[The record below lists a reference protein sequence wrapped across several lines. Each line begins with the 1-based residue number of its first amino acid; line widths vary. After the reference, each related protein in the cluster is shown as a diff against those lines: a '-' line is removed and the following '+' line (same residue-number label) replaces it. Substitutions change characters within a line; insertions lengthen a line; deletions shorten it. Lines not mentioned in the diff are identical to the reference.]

1 MKKKNM
7 NLWLLAAL
15 VCGLSLSVTSC
26 KDDDKDDNDNDPE
39 LVTSDTDTDEAK
51 AAYNWLANMT
61 DIEDFTDDW
70 AKKTYEPT
78 IGIESKNESN
88 TRIVVVAD
96 IDYAKM
102 NFASISGLSISQL
115 SAAQSQTIKGV
126 GTITWTP
133 SAAGASNLATVD
145 VNTKLIPHLSK
156 IVYCTVDQV
165 GDNGGYAGTAYYR
178 FGDVI
183 EDTEGFYWV
192 CVKPAFGTGSA
203 PQQQGYWINI
213 LNRDAMNGK
222 SKNGTD
228 KVPEIPAKN
237 IYNKS
242 DKKYNGNTILLP
254 TSLGS
259 TKEQVHNLSNL
270 VWALLEP
277 DRYLSATG
285 KDAIGLGGYDYK
297 YNGAKFCQRV
307 AEQWT
312 QKGIWEKLFNRSYE
326 QMKQFQKLN
335 FFYNGY
341 HWIAGSTAG
350 VWIANST
357 GYASTFTGSK
367 SDDDI
372 LFEMKEKGAGFDI
385 RRYCSDPQQDAE
397 CASSGKAGYAPKQQF
412 TSTEGYWVVRQ
423 KTSSQIAGTML
434 HPSVYAALN
443 NTAEIYRYNQVYS
456 NVVGSESPVEEE
468 NTMAEVYISN
478 APAKGEGGTYMLGD
492 VVTDPDYGS
501 ARWFCI
507 TGSPYRK
514 GMTDSVTDHTAWFVS
529 LDADG
534 GLSQEALNLVSEDE
548 LPELACRFMS
558 FLSFIESG
566 KEDYQMVLKQGK
578 LGKIG
583 QHILDYA
590 GVDLRKLVTVVDS
603 TWTFTNYN
611 EKKQYESESNPLVFN
626 IAYKSATDHNG
637 SNPHIARCVIDYTQA
652 GSHRSACYTK
662 SGKCLADLRFL
673 CYKNYETYDPER
685 VTITDDEESVGM
697 TKWQALWPTTDD
709 QMRLKDVTDQA
720 MIDKYAKGDKWQK
733 SPRTTA
739 ETSVVTDDY
748 YWKNGA
754 FATKKTSIFK
764 EPVLFLRVMKVTDEG
779 GPIPQLVSEKKT
791 RLKVV
796 HMQNDAYLYRSNYQT
811 TWAVPYSSDSQTLF
825 FLNNK
830 LFPVKQ
836 IPGFKK

>member
-1 MKKKNM
+1 MKKNM
-7 NLWLLAAL
+7 FNIWLLAAL

-26 KDDDKDDNDNDPE
+26 KDDDKDDNGNGNDPE

-61 DIEDFTDDW
+61 DIEDFTDNW
-70 AKKTYEPT
+70 ASKTYEPT

-115 SAAQSQTIKGV
+115 SAVQSQTIKGV

-213 LNRDAMNGK
+213 LNRDAVNGK
-222 SKNGTD
+222 SKNSTD

-237 IYNKS
+237 IYSKS
-242 DKKYNGNTILLP
+242 DKKYNDNTILLP

-277 DRYLSATG
+277 EVYQGRTG
-285 KDAIGLGGYDYK
+285 NDAIGLGGYDYQF
-297 YNGAKFCQRV
+297 NGAKFCQRV
-307 AEQWT
+307 AEQWV
-312 QKGIWEKLFNRSYE
+312 QKGIWEILFNRSYE
-326 QMKQFQKLN
+326 QMKQMKKLN

-341 HWIAGSTAG
+341 HWKAGSTAG

-443 NTAEIYRYNQVYS
+443 NTAEIYRYNQAYS
-456 NVVGSESPVEEE
+456 KVVGSESPVEEE
-468 NTMAEVYISN
+468 DGITD
-478 APAKGEGGTYMLGD
+478 GECSYYNFGD
-492 VVTDPDYGS
+492 VVKDERGNK
-501 ARWFCI
+501 WFCVQ
-507 TGSPYRK
+507 TSTFGS
-514 GMTDSVTDHTAWFVS
+514 DHSTAETNYSYFVS
-529 LDADG
+529 YD
-534 GLSQEALNLVSEDE
+534 LNAVSEDK
-548 LPELACRFMS
+548 LTHSKELAAQMLFSMS
-558 FLSFIESG
+558 SWYHNAANSAQDATMPISLVFNNI
-566 KEDYQMVLKQGK
+566 KV
-578 LGKIG
+578 
-583 QHILDYA
+583 HA
-590 GVDLRKLVTVVDS
+590 GVDLMDVFAQRDTLFKTSNYGVQTLQCDFASTIYRNAEGKFCVLRLIVDYTTEQANGGRDMAWRFWDSYTADPKRIMLFDDLKDSLTISRYNEDEWVYLPWYNPVTGEEVTYHTGKLVADEYYVAPWGIPTYVKGMS
-603 TWTFTNYN
+603 AYNGIAWNNMYREPTFAFAV
-611 EKKQYESESNPLVFN
+611 K
-626 IAYKSATDHNG
+626 
-637 SNPHIARCVIDYTQA
+637 
-652 GSHRSACYTK
+652 
-662 SGKCLADLRFL
+662 
-673 CYKNYETYDPER
+673 R
-685 VTITDDEESVGM
+685 V
-697 TKWQALWPTTDD
+697 
-709 QMRLKDVTDQA
+709 KDVGVPGNAFEDGTFFNDVSLVRDNPNLSMLFMDAAQA
-720 MIDKYAKGDKWQK
+720 ITWNLTRILQYDNYLKGNQITLNGKENRFDF
-733 SPRTTA
+733 T
-739 ETSVVTDDY
+739 VT
-748 YWKNGA
+748 
-754 FATKKTSIFK
+754 
-764 EPVLFLRVMKVTDEG
+764 
-779 GPIPQLVSEKKT
+779 
-791 RLKVV
+791 
-796 HMQNDAYLYRSNYQT
+796 
-811 TWAVPYSSDSQTLF
+811 
-825 FLNNK
+825 NK
-830 LFPVKQ
+830 P
-836 IPGFKK
+836 